1 MHRVGRQLRDC
12 CMIAPVLAL
21 FRYPIVLAKATFPT
35 CLPFATKSFRVKGCC
50 IIQTSTNIYN
60 QTLIYFPRERP
71 HDQACGR
78 QWGSDMHD
86 SPVIAPCVS
95 LTQLSNFVRRE
106 NIDEFWWKWHI
117 VSKRCVAYV
126 VFHAFVLP
134 YPDWPKGLVLLDL
147 EWKLLLSR
155 MHHSTLALVFQAG
168 LSRSNRNCC
177 ASSCFAMGY
186 TLIIFGSNGKS

>member
-1 MHRVGRQLRDC
+1 MWLLHDSPCACLVPLPDSACQ
-12 CMIAPVLAL
+12 M
-21 FRYPIVLAKATFPT
+21 FRT
-35 CLPFATKSFRVKGCC
+35 CLPFATKCFRVKGCC

-95 LTQLSNFVRRE
+95 LTPCRIPSDDRISMNCFC
-106 NIDEFWWKWHI
+106 KWHI
-117 VSKRCVAYV
+117 VSKRCVAYI

-147 EWKLLLSR
+147 EWILLLSR

-168 LSRSNRNCC
+168 LFSRSNRNCC
-177 ASSCFAMGY
+177 ASSCFAIGY